1 MKRFFAAFIVGTL
14 LALGSVHQKICLI
27 RLGYEVEAQ
36 AHLRDDLLDQHRVL
50 QYNVLTLR
58 SPVILYER
66 LAQRNIELIPPR
78 TIEVL
83 NSPFRVEPPAPSLAA
98 AAGPAVL
105 FWQRALEVAAGWF
118 GAGRQAV
125 AEPVR
130 GSS

>member
-1 MKRFFAAFIVGTL
+1 MKRFFAAFTVGTL
-14 LALGSVHQKICLI
+14 LALACVHQKVCLI

-50 QYNVLTLR
+50 QYNVLMLR
-58 SPVILYER
+58 SPVILHER

-78 TIEVL
+78 TVEVL
-83 NSPFRVEPPAPSLAA
+83 NSSLRVGPPVPSLT
-98 AAGPAVL
+98 AAGPAFL
-105 FWQRALEVAAGWF
+105 FWQRALRLAAGWL